1 MFQKLT
7 KNTAVHELYK
17 DIVNSFLFQCNALK
31 TSESSWT
38 LEETLYV
45 EITLVKKLFENEVVS
60 KSLDEISHNNE
71 IINNHINSGNLT
83 LIFL

>member
-1 MFQKLT
+1 MT
-7 KNTAVHELYK
+7 KNTAVNELYK
-17 DIVNSFLFQCNALK
+17 DIVNSLLIQCNALK

-45 EITLVKKLFENEVVS
+45 EITIIKKLFENEVAS

-71 IINNHINSGNLT
+71 MINNHINSGNLI

>member
-1 MFQKLT
+1 MT
-7 KNTAVHELYK
+7 NNTAVNELYK
-17 DIVNSFLFQCNALK
+17 DIVNSFLFQCNVLT

-45 EITLVKKLFENEVVS
+45 EITIVKKLFENEVAS
-60 KSLDEISHNNE
+60 KSLDKISHNNE
-71 IINNHINSGNLT
+71 IINNHINSGNLK